1 MELLVFS
8 LSHKTHSVSDR
19 EAWRVRDADIP
30 RFLHGLSEIPE
41 VSGACFLATCNRI
54 ELYLSAPLE
63 MTAETV
69 MAHWRSFCD
78 GRCGDEAK
86 IPVVRGP
93 KVFQHLLRV
102 SAGLESMVFGEN
114 EVFGQVKRAYQTA
127 LDQRVAG
134 SLLNFT
140 FQEAFRWGKTIR
152 TETGIGRHPTSVST
166 VGLKLLEEIFGELC
180 DRSGLV
186 LGLGEM
192 GRQTLKLLKD
202 RGVHRLI
209 VANRTFEKGKEFA
222 EGNGM
227 TAIHFEDR
235 KYLLDQVD
243 FVVTCTA
250 AETPIL
256 TESDFADLKPRQ
268 NPLVLI
274 DLGVPRDIA
283 PALSPRPELF
293 LYNIDDLRAIA
304 EANTVARQ
312 KEAALAEELIQK
324 ALASF
329 GEEWLKRTRFTVDL
343 RARSSFG

>member
-1 MELLVFS
+1 MELLTFS
-8 LSHKTHSVSDR
+8 LSHKTHPVADR
-19 EAWRVRDADIP
+19 EAWRVHDADIP
-30 RFLHGLSEIPE
+30 RFLRGLSEMPE

-54 ELYLSAPLE
+54 EVYLSASLGMPDGRVLE
-63 MTAETV
+63 
-69 MAHWRSFCD
+69 HWRSFCD
-78 GRCGDEAK
+78 DRCGSETK
-86 IPVVRGP
+86 MSILRGP

-127 LDQRVAG
+127 LEQRVAG
-134 SLLNFT
+134 PLLNFT
-140 FQEAFRWGKTIR
+140 FQEVFRWSKTIR

-166 VGLKLLEEIFGELC
+166 VGLKLLEEIFGELR
-180 DRSGLV
+180 DRTGLV

-202 RGVHRLI
+202 RGVRRLI
-209 VANRTFEKGKEFA
+209 VANRTFEKGKNFA
-222 EGNGM
+222 EANSV

-250 AETPIL
+250 AETPVL
-256 TESDFADLKPRQ
+256 TESDFADLKSRQ

-304 EANTVARQ
+304 EANTAARQ
-312 KEAALAEELIQK
+312 KEAAIAEGLIQK

-329 GEEWLKRTRFTVDL
+329 GEEWLKRTRFSADF